1 MRDNFIKGQEEQNN
15 KGQKKQKTKIK
26 YVEKTKEETMN
37 KCKPINNVEE
47 LFESSGSLFDEDNT

>member
-1 MRDNFIKGQEEQNN
+1 MRDNFIKGQEEQKN
-15 KGQKKQKTKIK
+15 KGQKKQ
-26 YVEKTKEETMN
+26 KTKEETMN